1 MLILGLGVAADQILV
16 QPHEQGQGVVDRA
29 EGYGSDWGEMGV
41 RFKMFLL
48 ELQSQKEMTPLSQL
62 VPVMYLTQ
70 VTFWPPNLGATMGLN
85 TWLLAKV
92 TRLRLPSV
100 HPAAI

>member
-29 EGYGSDWGEMGV
+29 EGYGSDGGAVGV
-41 RFKMFLL
+41 RLKMFLL

-62 VPVMYLTQ
+62 VPRKEGYKVMRMVMTPDDASTNYLRQCCT
-70 VTFWPPNLGATMGLN
+70 
-85 TWLLAKV
+85 
-92 TRLRLPSV
+92 
-100 HPAAI
+100 

>member
-62 VPVMYLTQ
+62 VPRKDGYNVIRMFMT
-70 VTFWPPNLGATMGLN
+70 PDDASIN
-85 TWLLAKV
+85 
-92 TRLRLPSV
+92 
-100 HPAAI
+100 